1 MKKYEYIK
9 NLINVKSFDLFENEN
24 IINYLIN
31 RFSIFS
37 KEIIKIKNEKN
48 DKYNLLIG
56 LNTELKNVP
65 DAIVLAGHID
75 TVVADEN
82 AYKTNP
88 YCATEIDGKIYGL
101 GAIDMKSYFACIL
114 DNNKTLKSCDRPI
127 VVAITS
133 DEETDLD
140 GVELVTRKMRELNIC
155 PRVTIVGE
163 PTSSCLCSRSKSC
176 NEYSIE
182 ITGKS
187 CHSSMNSQ
195 GINANYIACRIMLY
209 IEALNSVFA
218 DTTMSANIMSGGDK
232 INIVPAYAKVMFDLR
247 SASYANESKLMN
259 MLTDFIATLKMQYA
273 GCEITLEN
281 QLRIPPL
288 EKRDDELIAKICKSL
303 DVKEQDFV
311 GACEAGYYQSVGG
324 SAIVFGVGD
333 LALAHKPNEFVC
345 LAEFDDYEAKF
356 IKLIDLITN
365 M

>member
-1 MKKYEYIK
+1 MKNYECIK
-9 NLINVKSFDLFENEN
+9 NLIDIKSFDLFENEN

-31 RFSIFS
+31 KFSKFS

-48 DKYNLLIG
+48 GKFNLLIG
-56 LNTELKNVP
+56 VNTELKNVSN
-65 DAIVLAGHID
+65 AIVLAGHID

-114 DNNKTLKSCDRPI
+114 DNIKMLKSCDRPI

-133 DEETDLD
+133 DEETNLE
-140 GVELVTRKMRELNIC
+140 GVELVTRKMQELNIC

-176 NEYSIE
+176 NEYLIE

-187 CHSSMNSQ
+187 CHSSMNNM

-209 IEALNSVFA
+209 IETLNSVFA
-218 DTTMSANIMSGGDK
+218 DTTMSANIMSGGEK

-247 SASYANESKLMN
+247 SASYANENKLMN
-259 MLTDFIATLKMQYA
+259 MLTDFIATLKTQYA

-288 EKRDDELIAKICKSL
+288 EKRDDELIAKICRSL
-303 DVKEQDFV
+303 DVKEKDFV

-333 LALAHKPNEFVC
+333 LALAHKPNEFVS
-345 LAEFDDYEAKF
+345 LDEFDDYETKF
-356 IKLIDLITN
+356 IKLIDLLSN
-365 M
+365 